1 MEQDRAKEILKALAD
16 GINPQTSVQFPPD
29 SPYQQADTVRAL
41 HVALEALQG
50 GQARPARPKDPN
62 RPQMGKNWTREEED
76 KLVEAFKARKPIPE
90 IATAHGRTTGGITA
104 RLVKLGL
111 IEDKSINRAG
121 QGNRPPNPI
130 GQNHP
135 NSDEPPLVEPPEEDK
150 QDFPF

>member
-1 MEQDRAKEILKALAD
+1 MDIDRAKEIIRSLAD
-16 GINPQTSVQFPPD
+16 GINPQTGNAFPPD

-50 GQARPARPKDPN
+50 GQARPARPTDPN
-62 RPQMGKNWTREEED
+62 RPQIGKNWTREEED

-111 IEDKSINRAG
+111 IEDKTINRAG
-121 QGNRPPNPI
+121 QGNRPQTPKS
-130 GQNHP
+130 QNLP
-135 NSDEPPLVEPPEEDK
+135 PSDEPPLGEPPAEDK
-150 QDFPF
+150 QDYPF